1 MRALVIH
8 APKDLRLEQQ
18 EIGMIG
24 PGQVMV
30 QVEVGGICGSDLHY
44 FNHGGFGTV
53 RLKEPMILG
62 HEVAGRVAKIAEDVT
77 GVAVGD
83 RVVVNPSRPCG
94 ACKYCREGM
103 PNQCLDM
110 LFYGSAMRVPHVQG
124 AFREAL
130 ICEASQCV
138 RVAGDVSTSLIALT
152 EPFSVCLHA
161 ISRAGSLVGRRV
173 LVTGCG
179 PIGVLAVAAARFH
192 GAEAVVATD
201 VVDQP
206 LAVARALGADVA
218 INSASNAA
226 WGAPYAVD
234 KGTFDIMI
242 ECSGNER
249 ALRAGLE
256 VVRPRGIVVQLGLG
270 GDITVPLNL
279 ITTKEIS
286 LQGSFRFHSE
296 FALAAKLISERRVDL
311 APVISGTYPIGEAE
325 AAFKIA
331 SDRARSLKVQ
341 LAFT

>member
-1 MRALVIH
+1 
-8 APKDLRLEQQ
+8 
-18 EIGMIG
+18 
-24 PGQVMV
+24 
-30 QVEVGGICGSDLHY
+30 
-44 FNHGGFGTV
+44 
-53 RLKEPMILG
+53 
-62 HEVAGRVAKIAEDVT
+62 
-77 GVAVGD
+77 
-83 RVVVNPSRPCG
+83 
-94 ACKYCREGM
+94 M

-110 LFYGSAMRVPHVQG
+110 LFYGSAMRIPHIQG

-138 RVAGDVSTSLIALT
+138 RIAGDVPTSLLALT

-161 ISRAGSLVGRRV
+161 ISRAGSLVGKRV

-192 GAEAVVATD
+192 GAATVVVTD

-218 INSASNAA
+218 INSASSAA
-226 WGAPYAVD
+226 WEAPYAVD
-234 KGTFDIMI
+234 KGTFDIVI

-256 VVRPRGIVVQLGLG
+256 VVRPRGIVLQLGLG
-270 GDITVPLNL
+270 GDITVPLNM

-311 APVISGTYPIGEAE
+311 TPVISGTYPIGEAQE
-325 AAFKIA
+325 AFKIA
-331 SDRARSLKVQ
+331 SDRTRSMKVQ
-341 LAFT
+341 LAFN

>member
-8 APKDLRLEQQ
+8 AARDLRLEQRK
-18 EIGMIG
+18 IGVIG

-30 QVEVGGICGSDLHY
+30 RVDVGGICGSDLHY
-44 FNHGGFGTV
+44 FNRGGFGTV

-62 HEVAGRVAKIAEDVT
+62 HEIAGTVAKIAADVT
-77 GVAVGD
+77 GLAVGD
-83 RVVVNPSRPCG
+83 RVAVNPSRPCG

-110 LFYGSAMRVPHVQG
+110 LFYGSAMRTPHVQG

-138 RVAGDVSTSLIALT
+138 RVAGDVAMSSIALT

-161 ISRAGSLVGRRV
+161 ISRVGSLVGRRV

-192 GAEAVVATD
+192 EAAMIVATD
-201 VVDQP
+201 IVDQP

-218 INSASNAA
+218 INSAANAA
-226 WGAPYAVD
+226 WTAPYAVE
-234 KGTFDIMI
+234 KGTFDVVI

-256 VVRPRGIVVQLGLG
+256 VVRPRGIVLQLGLG
-270 GDITVPLNL
+270 GDISVPLNL
-279 ITTKEIS
+279 VTSKEIS

-311 APVISGTYPIGEAE
+311 AAVVSGTYPIARAQEAFE
-325 AAFKIA
+325 IA
-331 SDRARSLKVQ
+331 GDRTRSMKVQ
-341 LAFT
+341 LAFA

>member
-18 EIGMIG
+18 EVGEIG

-30 QVEVGGICGSDLHY
+30 RVEVGGICGSDLHY

-62 HEVAGRVAKIAEDVT
+62 HEVAGRVAKIAGDVT
-77 GVAVGD
+77 GVAVSD

-94 ACKYCREGM
+94 VCKYCREGM

-110 LFYGSAMRVPHVQG
+110 LFYGSAMRIPHIQG

-138 RVAGDVSTSLIALT
+138 RIAGDVPTSLLALT

-161 ISRAGSLVGRRV
+161 ISRAGSLVGKRV

-192 GAEAVVATD
+192 GAATVVVTD

-218 INSASNAA
+218 INSASSAA
-226 WGAPYAVD
+226 WEAPYAVD
-234 KGTFDIMI
+234 KGTFDIVI

-256 VVRPRGIVVQLGLG
+256 VVRPRGIVLQLGLG
-270 GDITVPLNL
+270 GDITVPLNM

-311 APVISGTYPIGEAE
+311 TPVISGTYPIGEAQE
-325 AAFKIA
+325 AFKIA
-331 SDRARSLKVQ
+331 SDRTRSMKVQ
-341 LAFT
+341 LAFN